1 MITLDGLDADAFNIA
16 EEGGLSAL
24 GVDDDMAAAA
34 VAEDIICDCASCFMF
49 VEKDKVVEGGRGT
62 LSSRYRSSMACSFS
76 SESAAR
82 AASSC
87 SVRSLIV
94 AFCFLMN

>member
-1 MITLDGLDADAFNIA
+1 MITLLDAFNIS
-16 EEGGLSAL
+16 EEGGLGAL
-24 GVDDDMAAAA
+24 GADGDVAAA
-34 VAEDIICDCASCFMF
+34 VAKDIICDCSSCFMF
-49 VEKDKVVEGGRGT
+49 VEKDKMVEGGRGT

-76 SESAAR
+76 SESAAC